1 MGEVNIIFA
10 QPYNATNYCNGVAG
24 FKAPNG
30 EDRSLCLAWQLQHCG
45 ERKIRVVN
53 GAYPCEPCDSA
64 PGDGLSG
71 VAVVVD
77 CDVFVAV
84 VDDVALSGLDVGG
97 GQSCQETQP
106 ENALGVSALSMVPT
120 RAPSLSSTTVPR
132 RSLRSR
138 RRC

>member
-1 MGEVNIIFA
+1 M
-10 QPYNATNYCNGVAG
+10 
-24 FKAPNG
+24 
-30 EDRSLCLAWQLQHCG
+30 
-45 ERKIRVVN
+45 VN

-106 ENALGVSALSMVPT
+106 ENALT
-120 RAPSLSSTTVPR
+120 RDERFSSCSPNRDTPHCNPR
-132 RSLRSR
+132 PP
-138 RRC
+138 